1 LWHRVI
7 NLFWEEDIY
16 MAKKSYRFNEEK
28 LRYELILPTLKSRI
42 AKILSTVFTGILFT
56 VIVMAIAYNLFSS
69 PKERIQQREIDQYKL
84 QVSIINDRLERIE
97 KVASDMQERDD
108 NIYRVIFE
116 AEPVPAEIREAG
128 IGGADRYSKLKGFK
142 NSDLVVSTVRKL
154 DELSNK
160 LYVQSKSFDDV
171 FDLAKNKVKMM
182 ASIPAIQPIS
192 DKYKRR
198 ISDFYGYRIHP
209 IYKTKIFHEGID
221 FSAPIGTEVYAAG
234 DGIVIKAAHS
244 NYGYG
249 NIITIDHGYGYETYY
264 AHLDK
269 INVRKGQKIKRGQT
283 IGLVGNTG
291 LSTGPHLHYEV
302 HKNNKKV
309 NPLYYFF
316 NDLDVD
322 AYNEIINIANYSVAN
337 VSK

>member
-1 LWHRVI
+1 
-7 NLFWEEDIY
+7 
-16 MAKKSYRFNEEK
+16 MAKKVYRFNEEK
-28 LRYELILPTLKSRI
+28 LHYELILPTVKSRI
-42 AKILSTVFTGILFT
+42 AKILSTVFTGLLFA
-56 VIVMAIAYNLFSS
+56 VMVLAIAYNLFSS

-97 KVASDMQERDD
+97 KVTEDMQERDD

-142 NSDLVVSTVRKL
+142 NSDMIVSTVKKL
-154 DELSNK
+154 DDLTNK

-171 FDLAKNKVKMM
+171 FDLAKNKVEMM
-182 ASIPAIQPIS
+182 AHIPAIQPIS
-192 DKYKRR
+192 DQYKRR

-221 FSAPIGTEVYAAG
+221 FSAPTGTEVYAAG
-234 DGIVIKAAHS
+234 DGVVIQAAHS

-249 NIITIDHGYGYETYY
+249 NIIKIDHGYGYMTYY
-264 AHLDK
+264 AHIDK
-269 INVRKGQKIKRGQT
+269 ISVRRGQKVKRGFT
-283 IGLVGNTG
+283 IGTVGSTG

-302 HKNNKKV
+302 HKNNNRV

-316 NDLDVD
+316 NDLGVD
-322 AYNEIINIANYSVAN
+322 EYNEIINLANYSVAN